1 MDSMALV
8 VDMHHPLTVCLS
20 RGVVVESIQAC
31 VVCRV
36 FTVMGIG
43 QKTETAL
50 R

>member
-1 MDSMALV
+1 MDSIALV

-20 RGVVVESIQAC
+20 RGVLVDRFQPFDA
-31 VVCRV
+31 RRA

-43 QKTETAL
+43 QKTETSL